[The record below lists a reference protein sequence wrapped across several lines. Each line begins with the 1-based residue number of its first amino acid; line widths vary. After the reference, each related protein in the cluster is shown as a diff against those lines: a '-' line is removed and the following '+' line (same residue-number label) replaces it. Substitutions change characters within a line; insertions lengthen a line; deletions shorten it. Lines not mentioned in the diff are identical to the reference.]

1 MFDLDKW
8 QEIYHSVSK
17 HKLRTALTAFGVFW
31 GIFMLILLLG
41 AGKGLENGVQGMF
54 KGYSTK
60 SFYMGA
66 EKTSV
71 LYHGLKIGR
80 PIEPNIEDIEIIKKN
95 FSEIESISPKQQ
107 LWEENSIVY
116 KNKNANYNVLGI
128 YPEWRNVENINIA
141 EGRFLNNSD
150 LKENK
155 KVVVI
160 GKNVAEFFFKNESS
174 AVGKYIKVRGTY
186 FRVVGIST
194 PVTSGWRAKEELQSL
209 WIPYSTMQVTFNMKN
224 RVSFWGC
231 VVKENYNS
239 EAAVKKIRKLM
250 SKKYSF
256 DETDE
261 KAIWSWSMETE
272 SNKFK
277 GLFAGIKLFV
287 WVVGLGT
294 IVAGIV
300 GISNIMLIVVK
311 ERTREIGVRKAL
323 GATPA
328 SIISL
333 ILQESVVI
341 TTVAGYVGLILG
353 VGLIEGLNY
362 VLSSMESSND
372 FFKNPSID
380 FNVAISALILLVVSG
395 ALAGLI
401 PAIKAANVQPI
412 EALRDE

>member
-41 AGKGLENGVQGMF
+41 AGKGLENGVQSIF

-60 SFYMGA
+60 SFYMGSD
-66 EKTSV
+66 KTS
-71 LYHGLKIGR
+71 LLHNGLKIGR
-80 PIEPNIEDIEIIKKN
+80 TIEPNIEDIELIKNN
-95 FSEIESISPKQQ
+95 FEEIEAISPKQQ
-107 LWEENSIVY
+107 LWEENNIVY
-116 KNKNANYNVLGI
+116 KNKNAIYNVLGI
-128 YPEWRNVENINIA
+128 YPEWRSVENINIA
-141 EGRFLNNSD
+141 EGRFLNSSD
-150 LKENK
+150 QKERK
-155 KVVVI
+155 KVVII
-160 GKNVAEFFFKNESS
+160 GKNVADFFFKSEGSPI
-174 AVGKYIKVRGTY
+174 GKYIKVRGTY
-186 FRVVGIST
+186 FKVVGVSV
-194 PVTSGWRAKEELQSL
+194 PVTSGWRAKEELQTL
-209 WIPYSTMQVTFNMKN
+209 WIPYSTMQATFNMKN
-224 RVSFWGC
+224 RVYFWGC
-231 VVKENYNS
+231 VVKENYAS
-239 EAAVKKIRKLM
+239 EVVVKKIRKLL

-256 DETDE
+256 DEKDE
-261 KAIWSWSMETE
+261 KAIWAWSMETE

-277 GLFAGIKLFV
+277 GLFAGINLFV

-323 GATPA
+323 GATPI
-328 SIISL
+328 SIVSL
-333 ILQESVVI
+333 IIQESVVI

-362 VLSSMESSND
+362 VLSSMPESSD

-380 FNVAISALILLVVSG
+380 FSVAISSLVLLVVSG

-401 PAIKAANVQPI
+401 PAIKAARVQPI

>member
-17 HKLRTALTAFGVFW
+17 HKLRTGLTAFGVFW

-41 AGKGLENGVQGMF
+41 AGKGLENGVQSIF

-60 SFYMGA
+60 SFYMGSD
-66 EKTSV
+66 KTSV
-71 LYHGLKIGR
+71 LHNGLKIGR
-80 PIEPNIEDIEIIKKN
+80 TIEPNIQDIELIKTN
-95 FSEIESISPKQQ
+95 FDEIESISPKQQ
-107 LWEENSIVY
+107 LWEENNIVY
-116 KNKNANYNVLGI
+116 LNKNAIYNVLGV
-128 YPEWRNVENINIA
+128 YPEWRNVENMNIVF
-141 EGRFLNNSD
+141 GRFLNATD
-150 LKENK
+150 ENEGR
-155 KVVVI
+155 KVTVI
-160 GKNVAEFFFKNESS
+160 GKTAATFFFINPEN
-174 AVGKYIKVRGTY
+174 AIGKYIKVRGS
-186 FRVVGIST
+186 FFKIVGVSE
-194 PVTSGWRAKEELQSL
+194 PVTSGWRAKEELQTL
-209 WIPYSTMQVTFNMKN
+209 WIPYRTMQQTFNMKN
-224 RVSFWGC
+224 KVYFWGC
-231 VVKENYNS
+231 VVKEQYNS
-239 EAAVKKIRKLM
+239 EIVVKKIRALL

-256 DETDE
+256 AETDE
-261 KAIWSWSMETE
+261 KAIWAWNMETE

-323 GATPA
+323 GATPI
-328 SIISL
+328 SIITL
-333 ILQESVVI
+333 IIQESIVI

-353 VGLIEGLNY
+353 VGLIEGLSY
-362 VLSSMESSND
+362 GLSKMSESND

-380 FNVAISALILLVVSG
+380 FSVAMSALVLLVVSG

-401 PAIKAANVQPI
+401 PAIKAARVQPI

>member
-17 HKLRTALTAFGVFW
+17 HKLRTGLTAFGVFW

-41 AGKGLENGVQGMF
+41 AGKGLENGVQSIF

-60 SFYMGA
+60 SFYMGSD
-66 EKTSV
+66 KTSV
-71 LYHGLKIGR
+71 LHNGLKIGR
-80 PIEPNIEDIEIIKKN
+80 TIEPNIQDIELIKTN
-95 FSEIESISPKQQ
+95 FDEIESISPKQQ
-107 LWEENSIVY
+107 LWEENNIVY
-116 KNKNANYNVLGI
+116 LNKNAIYNVLGV
-128 YPEWRNVENINIA
+128 YPEWRNVENMNIVF
-141 EGRFLNNSD
+141 GRFLNATD
-150 LKENK
+150 EKEGR
-155 KVVVI
+155 KVTVI
-160 GKNVAEFFFKNESS
+160 GKTAATFFFINPEN
-174 AVGKYIKVRGTY
+174 AIGKYIKIRGS
-186 FRVVGIST
+186 FFKIVGVSE

-209 WIPYSTMQVTFNMKN
+209 WIPYRTMQQTFNMKN
-224 RVSFWGC
+224 KVYFWGC
-231 VVKENYNS
+231 VVKEQYNS
-239 EAAVKKIRKLM
+239 EIVVKKIRALL

-256 DETDE
+256 AENDE
-261 KAIWSWSMETE
+261 KAIWAWNMETE

-323 GATPA
+323 GATPI
-328 SIISL
+328 SIITL
-333 ILQESVVI
+333 IIQESIVI

-362 VLSSMESSND
+362 GLSKMSESND

-380 FNVAISALILLVVSG
+380 FSVAMSALVLLVVSG

-401 PAIKAANVQPI
+401 PAIKAARVQPI

>member
-17 HKLRTALTAFGVFW
+17 HKLRTGLTAFGVFW

-41 AGKGLENGVQGMF
+41 AGKGLENGVQSIF

-60 SFYMGA
+60 SFYMGSD
-66 EKTSV
+66 KTSV
-71 LYHGLKIGR
+71 LHNGLKIGR
-80 PIEPNIEDIEIIKKN
+80 TIEPNIQDIELIKTN
-95 FSEIESISPKQQ
+95 FDEIESISPKQQ
-107 LWEENSIVY
+107 LWEENNIVY
-116 KNKNANYNVLGI
+116 LNKSAIYNVLGV
-128 YPEWRNVENINIA
+128 YPEWRNVENMNIA
-141 EGRFLNNSD
+141 FGRFLNATD
-150 LKENK
+150 ENEGR
-155 KVVVI
+155 KVTVI
-160 GKNVAEFFFKNESS
+160 GKTAATFFFINPEN
-174 AVGKYIKVRGTY
+174 AIGKYIKVRGS
-186 FRVVGIST
+186 FFKIVGVSE
-194 PVTSGWRAKEELQSL
+194 PVTSGWRAKEELQTL
-209 WIPYSTMQVTFNMKN
+209 WIPYRTMQQTFNMKN
-224 RVSFWGC
+224 KVYFWGC
-231 VVKENYNS
+231 VVKEQYNS
-239 EAAVKKIRKLM
+239 EIVVKKIRALL

-256 DETDE
+256 AETDE
-261 KAIWSWSMETE
+261 KAIWAWNMETE

-323 GATPA
+323 GATPI
-328 SIISL
+328 SIITL
-333 ILQESVVI
+333 IIQESIVI

-353 VGLIEGLNY
+353 VGLIEGLSY
-362 VLSSMESSND
+362 GLSKMSESND

-380 FNVAISALILLVVSG
+380 FSVAMSALVLLVVSG

-401 PAIKAANVQPI
+401 PAIKAARVQPI